1 MRPSPALT
9 RPDAMLWNDLLAAVA
24 LLLVLEG
31 LMPFLNPA
39 GLKRTLLQVAQLPDR
54 VLRTVG
60 LVSMILGALLLWW
73 LRG

>member
-1 MRPSPALT
+1 
-9 RPDAMLWNDLLAAVA
+9 MLWNDLLAAVA

-39 GLKRTLLQVAQLPDR
+39 GFKRALIQVAALPDR
-54 VLRTVG
+54 VLRAMG
-60 LVSMILGALLLWW
+60 LAGMILGALLLWW